1 MPNNQTKQLTHGAM
15 MIALFAILMAIAY
28 YIPVI
33 YIVGALLAP
42 LPIAWYSA
50 KYKLSSSIFIMVI
63 AVVISFF
70 LGGLIIIP
78 FALIFAAMGVAIGDS
93 LRRKKSKIFLLISTG
108 LTLLITF
115 ALIYVI
121 SLILLGFDLIRD
133 SLQLARDSYTEMV
146 TMAEDM
152 TGQVVVTQEKL
163 DQMFKMIDTSLP
175 AAITLSVFMLAFIV
189 ISVNLPLLK
198 RLKVEVPKFNEFK
211 HMRLPKALLWYYLIV
226 LTITLFIQP
235 EMGTMLYVITQ
246 NFSLVLW
253 VLLTLQGVSLIFFVI
268 DEAKLPSFLKV
279 VAAIFSIP
287 FYSIILL
294 VGVIDLG
301 FDLRKFILGKTKT

>member
-15 MIALFAILMAIAY
+15 MIALFSILMAIAY

-33 YIVGALLAP
+33 YIVALLSP

-50 KYKLSSSIFIMVI
+50 KYELSSSIFIMAI

-78 FALIFAAMGVAIGDS
+78 FALIFAAVGVAIGDS

-115 ALIYVI
+115 ALQYLI
-121 SLILLGFDLIRD
+121 SLQLLGVDLLRD

-152 TGQVVVTQEKL
+152 TGQVVVTQETL

-235 EMGTMLYVITQ
+235 EMGTMLYVITL
-246 NFSLVLW
+246 NFSFVLW
-253 VLLTLQGVSLIFFVI
+253 VLLTLQGVSLIFFAI
-268 DEAKLPSFLKV
+268 DEAKLPKFLKG
-279 VAAIFSIP
+279 VAAFFSIP
-287 FYSIILL
+287 FYSIVLL

-301 FDLRKFILGKTKT
+301 FDIRKFIAGKTKI